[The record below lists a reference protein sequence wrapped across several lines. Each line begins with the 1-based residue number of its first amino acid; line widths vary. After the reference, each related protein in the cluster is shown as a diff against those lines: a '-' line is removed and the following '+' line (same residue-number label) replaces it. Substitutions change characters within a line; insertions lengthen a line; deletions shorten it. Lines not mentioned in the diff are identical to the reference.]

1 MNFIYVTA
9 QRRNKWKEDHRSE
22 IRNTVYSCEKKAW
35 KKECIEFV
43 EKMGHNSYQTFA
55 HKVTH

>member
-9 QRRNKWKEDHRSE
+9 QRRNKWKEDYRSE
-22 IRNTVYSCEKKAW
+22 ICNLYSCKKKAW

>member
-9 QRRNKWKEDHRSE
+9 QRRNKSKEDHRSE
-22 IRNTVYSCEKKAW
+22 IRNLYSCEKKSL

-43 EKMGHNSYQTFA
+43 EKMGHGRYETFA
-55 HKVTH
+55 QKVTH

>member
-1 MNFIYVTA
+1 MQLI
-9 QRRNKWKEDHRSE
+9 QLQEESL
-22 IRNTVYSCEKKAW
+22 

-43 EKMGHNSYQTFA
+43 EKMGHNRYQTFA